1 MTARPAAHESP
12 SPSRTRPES
21 PLIVVIEDERPQQ
34 VVLTTA
40 LGAHGYRVEVAG
52 TGVEGLQVVSSFEP
66 DLVLLDLGL
75 PDIDG
80 IELCRHVRN
89 IVDCPVLIV
98 TADHLDARMVEALDL
113 GADDYIL
120 KPFNLDVLL
129 ARIRVALR
137 HRSALAP
144 LRGDDVLVCGD
155 VQIDVGAHQVL
166 VGETIVEL
174 SARPFALI
182 TILVRNQ
189 GRVVGLPTLLRAL
202 ESYGTDDFNAVRVL
216 VSKLRKVLG
225 TGPQRPT
232 IETEVGVGY
241 RLVGP
246 DPETSE

>member
-1 MTARPAAHESP
+1 M
-12 SPSRTRPES
+12 
-21 PLIVVIEDERPQQ
+21 
-34 VVLTTA
+34 LTTV

-52 TGVEGLQVVSSFEP
+52 TGAEGLQAVSSFEP

-80 IELCRHVRN
+80 IQLCRHVRN
-89 IVDCPVLIV
+89 IARCPVLVV
-98 TADHLDARMVEALDL
+98 TADHVDARMVEALDL
-113 GADDYIL
+113 GADDYIV

-166 VGETIVEL
+166 VGDVVVEL
-174 SARPFALI
+174 SARPFALL
-182 TILVRNQ
+182 TILLRNQ

-225 TGPQRPT
+225 TGPSRPT

-241 RLVGP
+241 RMAAP
-246 DPETSE
+246 STDAP